1 MKFLHLADL
10 HLGKRVNGFS
20 MLEDQ
25 AHILRQ
31 ILAILDDERL
41 DGVLIAGDVYDKSVP
56 SVEAVELLD
65 GFLTELRA
73 RGVPV
78 LLISGNHDS
87 PERLAF
93 GGRVM
98 DSCGIHISPV
108 YDGALAPVTLHD
120 EFGPVHVWLL
130 PFVKPA
136 HVRRWFPDA
145 DIESY
150 TDAVAEAVAHMDID
164 TAARNVL
171 VTHQFV
177 TGGARSGSE
186 ELSVGGTDN
195 VDSGVFAPFDY
206 VALGH
211 LHGAQNIGRE
221 TIRYAGSPLK
231 YSFSEARQ
239 HKSVTVVTLGEK
251 GDVQVRTVAL
261 TPLRELREIRG
272 SYDELTARSFYEHT
286 TYRSDYLHLILTDE
300 QDVFDAMSRLRTI
313 YPYLMTLD
321 YDNAR
326 TRAAGGMSVPAET
339 ERRTPLELF
348 EALYQRQNHRPMSEV
363 QRAYIAQLM
372 EQIMEQIM
380 EVQG

>member
-31 ILAILDDERL
+31 ILAILDDEQP

-108 YDGALAPVTLHD
+108 YDGALAPVTLQD
-120 EFGPVHVWLL
+120 AFGPVHVWLL

-150 TDAVAEAVAHMDID
+150 TDAMAEAVAHMDID

-211 LHGAQNIGRE
+211 LHGAQHIGRE

-261 TPLRELREIRG
+261 TPLRELREVRG

-348 EALYQRQNHRPMSEV
+348 EALYKRQNHQPMSEV
-363 QRAYIAQLM
+363 QREYIAQLM
-372 EQIMEQIM
+372 EQIME
-380 EVQG
+380 VQG

>member
-31 ILAILDDERL
+31 ILAILDDEQP

-56 SVEAVELLD
+56 SVEAVGLLD

-98 DSCGIHISPV
+98 SSCGIHISPV

-150 TDAVAEAVAHMDID
+150 TDSVAEAIAHMDID

-211 LHGAQNIGRE
+211 LHGAQHIGRE

-348 EALYQRQNHRPMSEV
+348 EALYTRQNHQPMSEV

-372 EQIMEQIM
+372 EQIME
-380 EVQG
+380 VQG

>member
-31 ILAILDDERL
+31 ILAILDDEQP

-108 YDGALAPVTLHD
+108 YDGALAPVTLQD
-120 EFGPVHVWLL
+120 AFGPVHVWLL

-150 TDAVAEAVAHMDID
+150 TDAMAEAVAHMDID

-177 TGGARSGSE
+177 TGGTCSGSE

-211 LHGAQNIGRE
+211 LHGAQHIGRE

-339 ERRTPLELF
+339 ERRTPPELF

-372 EQIMEQIM
+372 EQIME
-380 EVQG
+380 VQG

>member
-31 ILAILDDERL
+31 ILAILDDEQP

-56 SVEAVELLD
+56 SVEAVGLLD

-108 YDGALAPVTLHD
+108 YDGALAPVTLQD
-120 EFGPVHVWLL
+120 AFGPVHVWLL

-211 LHGAQNIGRE
+211 LHGAQHIGRE

-286 TYRSDYLHLILTDE
+286 TYRSNYLHLILTDE

-326 TRAAGGMSVPAET
+326 TRATGGMFVPAET

-372 EQIMEQIM
+372 EQIME
-380 EVQG
+380 VQG

>member
-31 ILAILDDERL
+31 ILAILDDEQP

-56 SVEAVELLD
+56 SVEAVGLLD

-108 YDGALAPVTLHD
+108 YDGALAPVTLQD
-120 EFGPVHVWLL
+120 AFGPVHVWLL

-145 DIESY
+145 GIESY
-150 TDAVAEAVAHMDID
+150 TDAMAEAVAHMDID

-177 TGGARSGSE
+177 TGGTRSGSE

-211 LHGAQNIGRE
+211 LHGAQHIGRE

-339 ERRTPLELF
+339 ERRTPPELF

-372 EQIMEQIM
+372 EQIME
-380 EVQG
+380 VQG

>member
-31 ILAILDDERL
+31 ILAILDDEQP

-65 GFLTELRA
+65 GFLTELRT

-136 HVRRWFPDA
+136 HMRRWFPDA

-150 TDAVAEAVAHMDID
+150 TDAMAEAVAHMDID

-211 LHGAQNIGRE
+211 LHGAQHIGRE

-372 EQIMEQIM
+372 EQIME
-380 EVQG
+380 VQG

>member
-31 ILAILDDERL
+31 ILAILDNEQP

-56 SVEAVELLD
+56 SVEAVGLLD
-65 GFLTELRA
+65 SFLTELRA

-164 TAARNVL
+164 AAARNVL

-177 TGGARSGSE
+177 TGGTRSGSE

-211 LHGAQNIGRE
+211 LHGAQHIGRE
-221 TIRYAGSPLK
+221 TIRYSGSPLK

-348 EALYQRQNHRPMSEV
+348 EALYTRQNHQPMSEV

-372 EQIMEQIM
+372 EQIME
-380 EVQG
+380 VQG

>member
-31 ILAILDDERL
+31 ILAILDDEQP

-56 SVEAVELLD
+56 SVEAVGLLD

-108 YDGALAPVTLHD
+108 YDGALAPVTLQD
-120 EFGPVHVWLL
+120 AFGPVHVWLL

-136 HVRRWFPDA
+136 HMRRWFLDA

-211 LHGAQNIGRE
+211 LHGAQHIGRE

-286 TYRSDYLHLILTDE
+286 TYRSNYLHLILTDE

-339 ERRTPLELF
+339 EQRTPLELF

-372 EQIMEQIM
+372 EQIME
-380 EVQG
+380 VQG

>member
-31 ILAILDDERL
+31 ILAILDDEQP

-108 YDGALAPVTLHD
+108 YDGALAPVTLQD
-120 EFGPVHVWLL
+120 AFGPVHVWLL

-150 TDAVAEAVAHMDID
+150 TDAMAEAVAHMDID

-211 LHGAQNIGRE
+211 LHGAQHIGRE

-326 TRAAGGMSVPAET
+326 TRAAGGMSVPAEA

-348 EALYQRQNHRPMSEV
+348 EALYLRQNHRPMSEV

-372 EQIMEQIM
+372 EQIME
-380 EVQG
+380 VQG

>member
-31 ILAILDDERL
+31 ILAILDDEQP

-56 SVEAVELLD
+56 SVEAVGLLD

-108 YDGALAPVTLHD
+108 YNGALAPVTLHD

-150 TDAVAEAVAHMDID
+150 TDAMAEAVAHMDID

-177 TGGARSGSE
+177 TGGTRSVSE

-211 LHGAQNIGRE
+211 LHGAQHIGRE

-300 QDVFDAMSRLRTI
+300 QDVFDAVGRLRAI

-326 TRAAGGMSVPAET
+326 TRAAGAVAAPAAMEQ
-339 ERRTPLELF
+339 RTPLELF
-348 EALYQRQNHRPMSEV
+348 EALYLQQNNQPMSDE
-363 QRAYIAQLM
+363 QRAFAAQLM
-372 EQIMEQIM
+372 EEIQEAQP
-380 EVQG
+380 

>member
-31 ILAILDDERL
+31 ILAILDDEQP

-65 GFLTELRA
+65 GFLTELRT

-108 YDGALAPVTLHD
+108 YNGALAPVTLHD
-120 EFGPVHVWLL
+120 TFGPVHVWLL

-136 HVRRWFPDA
+136 HVRRWFLDA

-177 TGGARSGSE
+177 TGGTRSGSE

-211 LHGAQNIGRE
+211 LHGAQHIGRE

-251 GDVQVRTVAL
+251 GDVQVRTAAL

-326 TRAAGGMSVPAET
+326 TRAAGGISVPAET

-348 EALYQRQNHRPMSEV
+348 EALYTRQNHRPMSEV

-372 EQIMEQIM
+372 EQIME
-380 EVQG
+380 VQG

>member
-25 AHILRQ
+25 AHLLRQ
-31 ILAILDDERL
+31 ILAILDDEQP

-65 GFLTELRA
+65 GFLTELCA

-120 EFGPVHVWLL
+120 AFGPVHVWLL

-145 DIESY
+145 DIESC
-150 TDAVAEAVAHMDID
+150 TDAVAEAVAHMNVD

-195 VDSGVFAPFDY
+195 VDSGIFAPFDY

-211 LHGAQNIGRE
+211 LHGAQHIGRE

-251 GDVQVRTVAL
+251 GDVQVCTVAL

-339 ERRTPLELF
+339 ERRTPPELF
-348 EALYQRQNHRPMSEV
+348 EALYQRQNHQPMSEV

-372 EQIMEQIM
+372 EQIME
-380 EVQG
+380 VQG

>member
-31 ILAILDDERL
+31 IFAILDGEQP

-65 GFLTELRA
+65 GFLTELRT

-108 YDGALAPVTLHD
+108 YNGALAPVTLHD
-120 EFGPVHVWLL
+120 TFGPVHVWLL

-150 TDAVAEAVAHMDID
+150 TDAMAEAVAHMDID

-211 LHGAQNIGRE
+211 LHGAQHIGRE

-251 GDVQVRTVAL
+251 GDVQVRTAAL

-326 TRAAGGMSVPAET
+326 TRAAGGMSAPAET
-339 ERRTPLELF
+339 EQRTPLELF
-348 EALYQRQNHRPMSEV
+348 EALYARQNHQPMSEV
-363 QRAYIAQLM
+363 QREYIAQLM
-372 EQIMEQIM
+372 EQIME
-380 EVQG
+380 VQG

>member
-31 ILAILDDERL
+31 ILAILDDEQP

-56 SVEAVELLD
+56 SVEAVGLLD

-108 YDGALAPVTLHD
+108 YDGALAPVTLQD
-120 EFGPVHVWLL
+120 AFGPVHVWLL

-177 TGGARSGSE
+177 TGGTRSGSE

-211 LHGAQNIGRE
+211 LHGAQHIGRE

-251 GDVQVRTVAL
+251 GNVQVRTAAL

-300 QDVFDAMSRLRTI
+300 QDVFDAISRLRTI

-326 TRAAGGMSVPAET
+326 TRAAGGTSVSAET

-348 EALYQRQNHRPMSEV
+348 EALYTRQNHQPMSDV

-372 EQIMEQIM
+372 EQIME
-380 EVQG
+380 VQG

>member
-31 ILAILDDERL
+31 ILAILDDEQP

-108 YDGALAPVTLHD
+108 YDGALAPVTLQD
-120 EFGPVHVWLL
+120 AFGPVHIWLL

-195 VDSGVFAPFDY
+195 VDSSVFAPFDY

-211 LHGAQNIGRE
+211 LHGAQHIGRE

-363 QRAYIAQLM
+363 QREYIAQLM
-372 EQIMEQIM
+372 EQIME
-380 EVQG
+380 VQG

>member
-25 AHILRQ
+25 AHVLRQ
-31 ILAILDDERL
+31 ILAILDDEQP

-56 SVEAVELLD
+56 SVEAVRLLD

-177 TGGARSGSE
+177 TGGTRSGSE

-211 LHGAQNIGRE
+211 LHGAQHIGRE

-372 EQIMEQIM
+372 EQIME
-380 EVQG
+380 VQG

>member
-31 ILAILDDERL
+31 ILAILDDEQP

-56 SVEAVELLD
+56 SVEAVGLLD

-108 YDGALAPVTLHD
+108 YDGALAPVTLQD
-120 EFGPVHVWLL
+120 AFGPVHVWLL
-130 PFVKPA
+130 PFVKAA

-211 LHGAQNIGRE
+211 LHGAQHIGRE

-251 GDVQVRTVAL
+251 GDVQVRTAAL

-348 EALYQRQNHRPMSEV
+348 EALYARQNHQPMSEV
-363 QRAYIAQLM
+363 QREYIAQLM
-372 EQIMEQIM
+372 EQIME
-380 EVQG
+380 VQG

>member
-31 ILAILDDERL
+31 ILAILDDEQP

-56 SVEAVELLD
+56 SVEAVGLLD

-120 EFGPVHVWLL
+120 AFGPVHVWLL

-150 TDAVAEAVAHMDID
+150 TDAMAEAVAHMDID

-177 TGGARSGSE
+177 TGGTRSGSE

-211 LHGAQNIGRE
+211 LHGAQHIGRE

-286 TYRSDYLHLILTDE
+286 TYRNDYLHLILTDE

-372 EQIMEQIM
+372 EQIME
-380 EVQG
+380 VQG

>member
-31 ILAILDDERL
+31 ILAILDDEQP

-108 YDGALAPVTLHD
+108 YDGALAPVTLQD
-120 EFGPVHVWLL
+120 AFGPVHIWLL

-150 TDAVAEAVAHMDID
+150 TDAMAEAVAHMDID

-177 TGGARSGSE
+177 TGGTRSGSE

-211 LHGAQNIGRE
+211 LHGAQHIGRE

-372 EQIMEQIM
+372 EQIME
-380 EVQG
+380 VQG

>member
-31 ILAILDDERL
+31 ILAILDGEQP

-65 GFLTELRA
+65 GFLTELRT

-164 TAARNVL
+164 TATRNVL

-211 LHGAQNIGRE
+211 LHGAQHIGRE

-372 EQIMEQIM
+372 EQIME
-380 EVQG
+380 VQG

>member
-31 ILAILDDERL
+31 ILAILDDEQP

-56 SVEAVELLD
+56 PVEAVELLD

-108 YDGALAPVTLHD
+108 YDGALAPVTLQD
-120 EFGPVHVWLL
+120 AFGPVHVWLL

-150 TDAVAEAVAHMDID
+150 TDAMAEAVAHMDID

-211 LHGAQNIGRE
+211 LHGAQHIGRE

-231 YSFSEARQ
+231 YSFSEASQ

-272 SYDELTARSFYEHT
+272 NYDELTARSFYEHT

-348 EALYQRQNHRPMSEV
+348 EALYTRQNHQPMSEV

-372 EQIMEQIM
+372 EQIME
-380 EVQG
+380 VQG

>member
-31 ILAILDDERL
+31 ILAILDDEQP

-56 SVEAVELLD
+56 SVEAVGLLD

-108 YDGALAPVTLHD
+108 YDGALAPVTLQD
-120 EFGPVHVWLL
+120 AFGPVHVWLL

-150 TDAVAEAVAHMDID
+150 TDAMAEAVAHMDID

-211 LHGAQNIGRE
+211 LHGAQRIGRE

-372 EQIMEQIM
+372 EQIME
-380 EVQG
+380 VQG

>member
-31 ILAILDDERL
+31 ILAILDDEQP

-150 TDAVAEAVAHMDID
+150 TDAMAEAVAHMDID

-211 LHGAQNIGRE
+211 LHGAQHIGRE

-272 SYDELTARSFYEHT
+272 NYDELTARSFYEHT

-348 EALYQRQNHRPMSEV
+348 EALYTRQNHQPMSEV

-372 EQIMEQIM
+372 EQIME
-380 EVQG
+380 VQG

>member
-31 ILAILDDERL
+31 ILAILDDERP

-65 GFLTELRA
+65 GFLTELRT

-108 YDGALAPVTLHD
+108 YDGALAPVTLQD
-120 EFGPVHVWLL
+120 AFGPVHVWLL

-150 TDAVAEAVAHMDID
+150 TDAMAEAVAHMDID

-211 LHGAQNIGRE
+211 LHGAQHIGRE

-326 TRAAGGMSVPAET
+326 TRAASGMSVPAET

-348 EALYQRQNHRPMSEV
+348 EALYQRQNHQPMSEV

-372 EQIMEQIM
+372 EQIME
-380 EVQG
+380 VQG

>member
-31 ILAILDDERL
+31 ILAILDDEQP

-56 SVEAVELLD
+56 PVEAVELLD

-108 YDGALAPVTLHD
+108 YDGALAPVTLQD
-120 EFGPVHVWLL
+120 AFGPVHVWLL

-150 TDAVAEAVAHMDID
+150 TDAMAEAVAHMDID

-177 TGGARSGSE
+177 TGGTRSGSE

-211 LHGAQNIGRE
+211 LHGAQHIGRE

-239 HKSVTVVTLGEK
+239 HKSVTVVTLGKK

-348 EALYQRQNHRPMSEV
+348 EALYQRQNHQPMSEV
-363 QRAYIAQLM
+363 QREYIAQLM
-372 EQIMEQIM
+372 EQIME
-380 EVQG
+380 VQG

>member
-31 ILAILDDERL
+31 ILAILDDEQP

-65 GFLTELRA
+65 GFLTELCA

-120 EFGPVHVWLL
+120 AFGPVHVWLL

-195 VDSGVFAPFDY
+195 VDSGIFAPFDY

-211 LHGAQNIGRE
+211 LHGAQHIGRE

-251 GDVQVRTVAL
+251 GDVQVCTVAL

-348 EALYQRQNHRPMSEV
+348 EALYTRQNHQPMSEV

-372 EQIMEQIM
+372 EQIME
-380 EVQG
+380 VQG

>member
-31 ILAILDDERL
+31 ILAILDDEQP

-56 SVEAVELLD
+56 SVEAVGLLD

-108 YDGALAPVTLHD
+108 YDGALAPVTLQD
-120 EFGPVHVWLL
+120 AFGPVHVWLL

-150 TDAVAEAVAHMDID
+150 TDAMAEAVAHMDID

-177 TGGARSGSE
+177 TGGTRSGSE

-211 LHGAQNIGRE
+211 LHGAQHIGRE

-239 HKSVTVVTLGEK
+239 HKSVTVVTLGKK

-348 EALYQRQNHRPMSEV
+348 EALYQRQNHQPMSEV
-363 QRAYIAQLM
+363 QREYIAQLM
-372 EQIMEQIM
+372 EQIME
-380 EVQG
+380 VQG

>member
-31 ILAILDDERL
+31 ILAILDDEQP

-56 SVEAVELLD
+56 SVEAVGLLD

-73 RGVPV
+73 RGVPA

-108 YDGALAPVTLHD
+108 YDGALAPVTLQD
-120 EFGPVHVWLL
+120 AFGPVHIWLL

-150 TDAVAEAVAHMDID
+150 TDAMAEAVAHMDID

-177 TGGARSGSE
+177 TGGTRSGSE

-211 LHGAQNIGRE
+211 LHGAQHIGRE

-326 TRAAGGMSVPAET
+326 TRAAGGMSVPAEM

-348 EALYQRQNHRPMSEV
+348 EALYKRQNHQPMSEV

-372 EQIMEQIM
+372 EQIME
-380 EVQG
+380 VQG

>member
-31 ILAILDDERL
+31 ILAILDDEQP

-56 SVEAVELLD
+56 TVEAVELLD
-65 GFLTELRA
+65 GFLTELRT

-211 LHGAQNIGRE
+211 LHGAQHIGRE

-300 QDVFDAMSRLRTI
+300 QDVFDAISRLRTI

-372 EQIMEQIM
+372 EQIME
-380 EVQG
+380 VQG

>member
-31 ILAILDDERL
+31 ILAILDGEQP

-56 SVEAVELLD
+56 SVEAVGLLD
-65 GFLTELRA
+65 GFLTELRT

-108 YDGALAPVTLHD
+108 YNGALAPVTLHD
-120 EFGPVHVWLL
+120 TFGPVHVWLL

-150 TDAVAEAVAHMDID
+150 TDAMAEAVAHMDID

-211 LHGAQNIGRE
+211 LHGAQHIGRE

-372 EQIMEQIM
+372 EQIME
-380 EVQG
+380 VQG

>member
-31 ILAILDDERL
+31 ILAILDDEQP

-65 GFLTELRA
+65 DFLTELRA

-150 TDAVAEAVAHMDID
+150 TDAMAEAVAHMDID

-177 TGGARSGSE
+177 TGGTRSGSE

-211 LHGAQNIGRE
+211 LHGAQHIGRE

-363 QRAYIAQLM
+363 QRAYIVQL
-372 EQIMEQIM
+372 MEQIM

>member
-31 ILAILDDERL
+31 ILAILDDEQP

-56 SVEAVELLD
+56 SVEAVGLLD

-98 DSCGIHISPV
+98 DSCSIHISPV
-108 YDGALAPVTLHD
+108 YDGALAPVTLQD
-120 EFGPVHVWLL
+120 AFGPVHVWLL

-150 TDAVAEAVAHMDID
+150 TDAMAEAVAHMDID

-177 TGGARSGSE
+177 TGGTCSGSE

-211 LHGAQNIGRE
+211 LHGAQHIGRE

-272 SYDELTARSFYEHT
+272 SYNELTARSFYEHT

-326 TRAAGGMSVPAET
+326 TRAAGGMSVPAEA

-348 EALYQRQNHRPMSEV
+348 EALYRRQNHQPMSEV

-372 EQIMEQIM
+372 EQIME
-380 EVQG
+380 VQG

>member
-31 ILAILDDERL
+31 ILAILDNEQP

-164 TAARNVL
+164 AAARNVL

-177 TGGARSGSE
+177 TGGTRSGSE

-211 LHGAQNIGRE
+211 LHGAQHIGRE
-221 TIRYAGSPLK
+221 TIRYSGSPLK

-348 EALYQRQNHRPMSEV
+348 EALYTRQNHQPMSEV

-372 EQIMEQIM
+372 EQIME
-380 EVQG
+380 VQG

>member
-31 ILAILDDERL
+31 ILAILDDEQP

-164 TAARNVL
+164 TSARNVL

-211 LHGAQNIGRE
+211 LHGAQHIGRE

-348 EALYQRQNHRPMSEV
+348 EALYQRQNHQPMSEV

-372 EQIMEQIM
+372 EQIME
-380 EVQG
+380 VQG

>member
-31 ILAILDDERL
+31 ILAILDDEQP

-65 GFLTELRA
+65 GFLTELRT

-108 YDGALAPVTLHD
+108 YDGALAPVTLQD

-130 PFVKPA
+130 PFVKPT

-195 VDSGVFAPFDY
+195 VDSSVFAPFDY

-211 LHGAQNIGRE
+211 LHGAQHIGRE

-300 QDVFDAMSRLRTI
+300 QDVFDAISRLRTI

-348 EALYQRQNHRPMSEV
+348 EALYARQNHQPMSEV
-363 QRAYIAQLM
+363 QREYIAQLM
-372 EQIMEQIM
+372 EQIME
-380 EVQG
+380 VQG

>member
-31 ILAILDDERL
+31 ILAILDDEQP

-56 SVEAVELLD
+56 SVEAVGLLD
-65 GFLTELRA
+65 SFLTELRA

-108 YDGALAPVTLHD
+108 YDGALAPVTLQD
-120 EFGPVHVWLL
+120 AFGPVHVWLL

-150 TDAVAEAVAHMDID
+150 TDAMAEAVAHMDID

-177 TGGARSGSE
+177 TGGTRSGSE
-186 ELSVGGTDN
+186 ELSVGGTNN

-211 LHGAQNIGRE
+211 LHGAQHIGRE
-221 TIRYAGSPLK
+221 TIRYSGSPLK

-348 EALYQRQNHRPMSEV
+348 EALYQRQNHQPMSEV

-372 EQIMEQIM
+372 EQIME
-380 EVQG
+380 VQG

>member
-25 AHILRQ
+25 AHVLRQ
-31 ILAILDDERL
+31 ILAILDDEQP

-120 EFGPVHVWLL
+120 AFGPVHVWLL

-177 TGGARSGSE
+177 TGGTRSGSE

-211 LHGAQNIGRE
+211 LHGAQHIGRE

-251 GDVQVRTVAL
+251 GDVQVRTAAL

-363 QRAYIAQLM
+363 QREYIAQLM
-372 EQIMEQIM
+372 EQIME
-380 EVQG
+380 VQG